1 LSFAETIVVC
11 KKQKRERSPQAPPRT
26 IIATIIYLKREL
38 TWGEQ
43 GDTHK
48 TARLGCNQL
57 LEDLLLSFA
66 ETIVVCKKQ
75 NRRREEERREEERT
89 NERTFNPSTSVA
101 P

>member
-1 LSFAETIVVC
+1 L
-11 KKQKRERSPQAPPRT
+11 R
-26 IIATIIYLKREL
+26 
-38 TWGEQ
+38 GEQ

-75 NRRREEERREEERT
+75 NRPPRTIIATIIYLKREVLGGRGGNKEIHIRQHDLVAT
-89 NERTFNPSTSVA
+89 NCLRTFF
-101 P
+101 